1 MLEHSRIAT
10 ALSEIDAE
18 LPLLHQKLNPPQTKP
33 TELLEE
39 IVAPAEPAAP
49 KKFLIVLISS
59 VFGLVSGSMI
69 ALIAEFISNA
79 KSG

>member
-18 LPLLHQKLNPPQTKP
+18 LPLLHKKLNPPQTIP
-33 TELLEE
+33 TEMLEE
-39 IVAPAEPAAP
+39 IAAPAEPAAP
-49 KKFLIVLISS
+49 KNFLIVLISS
-59 VFGLVSGSMI
+59 VFGLVTGLMV
-69 ALIAEFISNA
+69 AFVAEFISNA